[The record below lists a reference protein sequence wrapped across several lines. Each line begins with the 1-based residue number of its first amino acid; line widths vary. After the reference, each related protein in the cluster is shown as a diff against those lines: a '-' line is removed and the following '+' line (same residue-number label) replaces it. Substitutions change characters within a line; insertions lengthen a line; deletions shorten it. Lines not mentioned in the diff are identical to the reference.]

1 MRGDHQK
8 VETLSTGEGMEGLVV
23 KITSLTAGLRNELL
37 ATGRM

>member
-8 VETLSTGEGMEGLVV
+8 VETLSAGEGMEGLMV
-23 KITSLTAGLRNELL
+23 KITRFTAELRNELL